1 MGLVSRQRMV
11 RAERGQEL
19 LLGFSQEDMGEARVG
34 VLKNLRLEILNH
46 FSQQVE
52 RRRLVVYYLDFG

>member
-34 VLKNLRLEILNH
+34 VLKKFKIR
-46 FSQQVE
+46 
-52 RRRLVVYYLDFG
+52 DFKSFQPAS